1 LEIQAEIPET
11 RIRRSRKVVS
21 ICTCFFRNHHT
32 KGLVEKWLKPSKGW
46 LKTITQKGWL
56 KTITQKGWLV
66 VFCLTAESDLVVQIV
81 PPAAHD
87 KVHGVVSY
95 FCSALKEKMLK
106 MAHNKYE
113 KGLCKNLPAVQT
125 NEIQPA
131 TSFLK
136 SAACR
141 NWRSEQARSILAR

>member
-21 ICTCFFRNHHT
+21 ICSYFFRNHHA
-32 KGLVEKWLKPSKGW
+32 KGLVEKW

-66 VFCLTAESDLVVQIV
+66 VFCLTAKSDLVVQIV
-81 PPAAHD
+81 PSAAHD

-95 FCSALKEKMLK
+95 FCLKVLK
-106 MAHNKYE
+106 
-113 KGLCKNLPAVQT
+113 
-125 NEIQPA
+125 
-131 TSFLK
+131 
-136 SAACR
+136 ACSKR
-141 NWRSEQARSILAR
+141 KDVENGTHLI